1 MSHSFLTIAM
11 GDEKYYKMATNL
23 LQSYRYFSKSPLPF
37 AILADRENEYTAK
50 FDDVMLLEN
59 AHCNYLDK
67 LSMLESLPYDVN
79 IFIDAD
85 CIAYGDL
92 NKLFDM
98 FKDADDFSCFGRVL
112 PLNDKTGWFEY
123 ENLGELKQ
131 KVSYVVG
138 LHGGVYYMRKSKR
151 CDAVAETAK
160 ALVPRYKEYSF
171 KGNFATPGDEPLI
184 ALSMALN
191 DCKPIPHDLRG
202 ILCYWEYVGQMRLSI
217 TDGVAA
223 VKNTEVRTDLLHWGT
238 RFTITPL
245 YRKQIA
251 DLRTLENGGSRT
263 ELLLNSMQYGAAETC
278 GQIDHFIKRAL
289 NKLKR
294 IFRIK

>member
-67 LSMLESLPYDVN
+67 LSMLESLTYDVK

-92 NKLFDM
+92 NRLFDM

-138 LHGGVYYMRKSKR
+138 LHGGKK
-151 CDAVAETAK
+151 
-160 ALVPRYKEYSF
+160 
-171 KGNFATPGDEPLI
+171 
-184 ALSMALN
+184 
-191 DCKPIPHDLRG
+191 H
-202 ILCYWEYVGQMRLSI
+202 
-217 TDGVAA
+217 
-223 VKNTEVRTDLLHWGT
+223 
-238 RFTITPL
+238 
-245 YRKQIA
+245 
-251 DLRTLENGGSRT
+251 
-263 ELLLNSMQYGAAETC
+263 
-278 GQIDHFIKRAL
+278 
-289 NKLKR
+289 
-294 IFRIK
+294 

>member
-1 MSHSFLTIAM
+1 MSHGFLTIAA
-11 GDEKYYKMATNL
+11 GDEKYYKMAANL
-23 LQSYRYFSKSPLPF
+23 LQSYRYFSKPPLPF

-92 NKLFDM
+92 NRLFDM

-138 LHGGVYYMRKSKR
+138 LHGGKKHRSQNRFAPLGNAIYNN
-151 CDAVAETAK
+151 A
-160 ALVPRYKEYSF
+160 ALP
-171 KGNFATPGDEPLI
+171 
-184 ALSMALN
+184 
-191 DCKPIPHDLRG
+191 
-202 ILCYWEYVGQMRLSI
+202 
-217 TDGVAA
+217 
-223 VKNTEVRTDLLHWGT
+223 
-238 RFTITPL
+238 
-245 YRKQIA
+245 
-251 DLRTLENGGSRT
+251 
-263 ELLLNSMQYGAAETC
+263 
-278 GQIDHFIKRAL
+278 
-289 NKLKR
+289 
-294 IFRIK
+294 